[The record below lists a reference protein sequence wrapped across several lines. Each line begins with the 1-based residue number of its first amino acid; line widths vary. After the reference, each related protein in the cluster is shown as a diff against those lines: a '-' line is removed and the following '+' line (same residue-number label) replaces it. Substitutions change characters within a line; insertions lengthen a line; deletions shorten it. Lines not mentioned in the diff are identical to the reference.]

1 MCSASPN
8 TRKHASR
15 KATNAFSVQ
24 SYEKKMI
31 FARVRAKNVKFF
43 FKIVQNLVFLHIL
56 RHHFYEFSGCLI
68 DITKELPT
76 GSVHMSATTEDF
88 ARKDINRSVA
98 LAAEGYL
105 RLDSGVAGVGTLMR
119 RDLVFAHEDG
129 IVYVFYLQGHIDYA
143 FHVAGLRI
151 EAINLAPIERD
162 EGCMVLGEKFHLVV
176 QAVAYEP
183 HPVSA
188 VGVEYA
194 VVDGI
199 LVDAGSEEH
208 GNNGVHLRLAGVV
221 GEVAGVGHHARVD
234 TRRKV
239 RSQVSTVTLTQQVA
253 INHALT
259 TRKVHTF

>member
-1 MCSASPN
+1 MRSASPN

-119 RDLVFAHEDG
+119 RNLVFAHEDG
-129 IVYVFYLQGHIDYA
+129 IIDIGYLQRHVDESFGIANLVMIA
-143 FHVAGLRI
+143 FEFVSR
-151 EAINLAPIERD
+151 ESDER
-162 EGCMVLGEKFHLVV
+162 
-176 QAVAYEP
+176 
-183 HPVSA
+183 
-188 VGVEYA
+188 
-194 VVDGI
+194 
-199 LVDAGSEEH
+199 
-208 GNNGVHLRLAGVV
+208 
-221 GEVAGVGHHARVD
+221 
-234 TRRKV
+234 
-239 RSQVSTVTLTQQVA
+239 
-253 INHALT
+253 
-259 TRKVHTF
+259 